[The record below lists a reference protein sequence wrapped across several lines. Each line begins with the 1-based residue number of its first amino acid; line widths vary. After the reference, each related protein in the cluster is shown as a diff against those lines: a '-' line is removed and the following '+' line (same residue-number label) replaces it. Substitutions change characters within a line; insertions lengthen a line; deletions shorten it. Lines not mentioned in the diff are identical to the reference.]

1 MNYST
6 TVKGFASLAHD
17 KAAHLRSDPIA
28 FFVLAMM
35 AGAYVGFGI
44 LLIFSVGQGVDPSI
58 RPVVMGASFGL
69 ALMLVTF
76 AGSELFTGHVMYM
89 THGVLTRRVRL
100 PDLIRCWGA
109 SWIGNLLGATILG
122 ALFVCGGGG
131 VILAADTNSFL
142 HIVAEK
148 KMQSGPLALVLN
160 GILCNWLICLAI
172 WMATRTTSDIA
183 KTALIWFCLYAFIAA
198 GFEHSVANMTI
209 FSMVLLSQ
217 HGPEISLGGAA
228 YNLFF
233 VTIGNTIAGAG
244 IMGVGY
250 WIAAGR
256 PSGSNQSV
264 DIPNSKPLK

>member
-1 MNYST
+1 
-6 TVKGFASLAHD
+6 
-17 KAAHLRSDPIA
+17 
-28 FFVLAMM
+28 
-35 AGAYVGFGI
+35 
-44 LLIFSVGQGVDPSI
+44 
-58 RPVVMGASFGL
+58 
-69 ALMLVTF
+69 MLV
-76 AGSELFTGHVMYM
+76 S
-89 THGVLTRRVRL
+89 L
-100 PDLIRCWGA
+100 PEVCLDKDAERPA
-109 SWIGNLLGATILG
+109 RLGAERYPLQ
-122 ALFVCGGGG
+122 
-131 VILAADTNSFL
+131 LAGLSRNLDGHTH
-142 HIVAEK
+142 HI
-148 KMQSGPLALVLN
+148 
-160 GILCNWLICLAI
+160 
-172 WMATRTTSDIA
+172 RHR

-217 HGPEISLGGAA
+217 HRPEISLGGAA